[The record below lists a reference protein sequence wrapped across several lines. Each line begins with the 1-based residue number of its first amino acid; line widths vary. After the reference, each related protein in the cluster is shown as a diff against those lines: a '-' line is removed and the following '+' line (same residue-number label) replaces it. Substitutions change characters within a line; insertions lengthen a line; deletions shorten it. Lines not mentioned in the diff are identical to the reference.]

1 MSTTHGDTEHDAA
14 LLAHTMAGSRLGRF
28 THYPVTGIWQWN
40 DEVFRMHGLEPWS
53 VTPTTDYIL
62 TCTHLEDRS
71 RVSRA
76 LVFAQEVGD
85 GFSIVYRL
93 VAADGVDRMVVLLC
107 DTATRDDGD
116 GPKTLRGYYI
126 DLTHDFRLAS
136 DEVARVA
143 VARSAQHRG
152 TIEQAVGG
160 LMVGYGLDATQA
172 FGMLSWW
179 SQTRNVKVRE
189 LARRVLQAAGSGA
202 VSGPHVRTAFDTL
215 LHDVSANGPSPS
227 SSRPT

>member
-1 MSTTHGDTEHDAA
+1 MSTTHDRTEHDAS
-14 LLAHTMAGSRLGRF
+14 LLAHATAGSRVGRF

-40 DEVFRMHGLEPWS
+40 DEVFQIHGLEPWS

-62 TCTHLEDRS
+62 ARTHLEDRS

-76 LVFAQEVGD
+76 LVCAQDGGD

-93 VAADGVDRMVVLLC
+93 VAADDVERMVVLLC
-107 DTATRDDGD
+107 EPTTRDDGGD
-116 GPKTLRGYYI
+116 PTAVRGYYI

-172 FGMLSWW
+172 FGLLSWW
-179 SQTRNVKVRE
+179 SQNRNVKVRE
-189 LARRVLQAAGSGA
+189 LARRVLQAASRGA
-202 VSGPHVRTAFDTL
+202 VSGPDVRARFDAL
-215 LHDVSANGPSPS
+215 LHDVSANRASPTS
-227 SSRPT
+227 GDA